1 MVRSRCSGEQGDE
14 FDLGFP
20 GEMSTVSSTWRPEE
34 QGRVAG
40 WRQRFKNHLWRPQA
54 EVGKMPQDG
63 QVELKSGS
71 VTNCTRE
78 ETLKF
83 IDIG

>member
-20 GEMSTVSSTWRPEE
+20 GELSMVSSTGRPEE
-34 QGRVAG
+34 QGRGPG

-54 EVGKMPQDG
+54 EVGKIPQDG

-71 VTNCTRE
+71 VTNCTWE